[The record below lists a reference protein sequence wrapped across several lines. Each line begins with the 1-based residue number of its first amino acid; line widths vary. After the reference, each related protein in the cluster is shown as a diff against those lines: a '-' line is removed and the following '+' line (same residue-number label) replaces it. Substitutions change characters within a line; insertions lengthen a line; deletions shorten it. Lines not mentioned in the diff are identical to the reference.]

1 MDRQWMYADR
11 RSKEF
16 IDSVHYFLRVAES
29 NKRNGFICCPCNK
42 CKNQKEY
49 SASRTIH
56 FYLFESGFMPSYN
69 CWTSHGEQG
78 VEMEEDEAEDENIP
92 DWAQH
97 AGFEGN
103 QMGEVDRD
111 ANGND
116 VADDLGQMLQDAK
129 EDCES
134 EKEAHKLD
142 KLLEDHGTSLYPACN
157 QG

>member
-1 MDRQWMYADR
+1 MYADW

-16 IDSVHYFLRVAES
+16 IDGVHYFLRVAEA

-56 FYLFESGFMPSYN
+56 FQLFESGFMPSYN
-69 CWTSHGEQG
+69 CWTSHDEQG

-92 DWAQH
+92 DWAPY

-103 QMGEVDRD
+103 QTGKVDRD
-111 ANGND
+111 AGDKNA
-116 VADDLGQMLQDAK
+116 ADDLGQMLQDAK
-129 EDCES
+129 GG
-134 EKEAHKLD
+134 L
-142 KLLEDHGTSLYPACN
+142 
-157 QG
+157 

>member
-11 RSKEF
+11 WSKEF
-16 IDSVHYFLRVAES
+16 IDGVHYFLRVAEA
-29 NKRNGFICCPCNK
+29 NKCNGFICCPCNK

-56 FYLFESGFMPSYN
+56 FRLFESGFMPSYN

-78 VEMEEDEAEDENIP
+78 VEMEEDEAEDKNIP
-92 DWAQH
+92 DWAQY

-103 QMGEVDRD
+103 QTGEVDRD
-111 ANGND
+111 AGDND
-116 VADDLGQMLQDAK
+116 AADDLGQMLQDAK

-134 EKEAHKLD
+134 EKEAHKLERM
-142 KLLEDHGTSLYPACN
+142 L
-157 QG
+157 